1 MKIGTWCGGM
11 VIKKPLYKCVK
22 CKYKTTLKLKK
33 IIHEKSRGH
42 RMEYIGCQKRMA
54 KNKIEQKFDM

>member
-1 MKIGTWCGGM
+1 MIIHKR
-11 VIKKPLYKCVK
+11 LFKCKV